1 MNLVLALGLVTTA
14 FLSALAGLFITKAMA
29 ERRGRRAESI
39 FSDRN
44 PGTVFLFDGDVLV
57 DSSGP
62 ARALIA
68 SLQGVGGPWARLR
81 QHLATLFPDVEARLG
96 ALPER
101 GLVQLVS
108 KPGKRPSVL
117 LQAEL
122 RGGLTRLELVAPGEG
137 GTGSG
142 PDPFTHNALNDEVES
157 LRRVIAGMPGL
168 CWREDA
174 AGDVIW
180 GNTAYLLAAIDNLLP
195 GQELTWPLPRLF
207 EQRATAELAAGQ
219 RVALNRP
226 GKVTRWFDVAATTGQ
241 DGERLLFASSADA
254 LVQAESSL
262 HDFMQTLT
270 KTFAQLPIGLAIFD
284 SQRQLQLFNPALL
297 DLTGLPPDFL
307 TLRPS
312 LLSVLDA
319 LRDRNI
325 LPEPKDYRGWR
336 RQLVDME
343 RAASQGLYEET
354 WNLADGQTFRV
365 TGRPHPNGALAL
377 MIEDI
382 STEMLRTRRY
392 RADLELGQ
400 SVIDAMDEAVAV
412 FSREGHLVM
421 TNAAYGALWGHDPTI
436 TLGEVPVRA
445 LAGHWR
451 QLSAPAGLWGEV
463 EDYVSTIG
471 DRIPWTAEARLLDG
485 RLLTCRFAPLAGGA
499 TLAAFRQAVSLP
511 ETGRKRIEGGRRRA

>member
-1 MNLVLALGLVTTA
+1 MSLILAIGLVTTA
-14 FLSALAGLFITKAMA
+14 FLSAMAGLFIHRAA
-29 ERRGRRAESI
+29 LERRGPSAHSI
-39 FSDRN
+39 FSDN
-44 PGTVFLFDGDVLV
+44 HPGTVFLFDGETLV
-57 DSSGP
+57 DGSGA
-62 ARALIA
+62 ARALIH
-68 SLQGVGGPWARLR
+68 SLQGAGGPWAKLI
-81 QHLATLFPDVEARLG
+81 QHLATRFPNLEAGLSGLAERG
-96 ALPER
+96 AL
-101 GLVQLVS
+101 QLVS
-108 KPGKRPSVL
+108 LPGKGPPAL
-117 LQAEL
+117 LHAEL
-122 RGGLTRLELVAPGEG
+122 RGGLTRLQLSVAGAP
-137 GTGSG
+137 TGAG
-142 PDPFTHNALNDEVES
+142 PDPFTHNALTEEVEN
-157 LRRVIAGMPGL
+157 LRGVIAGMPGL

-174 AGDVIW
+174 AGEVVW
-180 GNTAYLLAAIDNLLP
+180 ANTAYLLAAIDNLPP
-195 GQELTWPLPRLF
+195 GQELSWPLPRLF
-207 EQRATAELAAGQ
+207 DRRATDTLAFGQ

-226 GKVTRWFDVAATTGQ
+226 GKATRWFDVAAAKGIE
-241 DGERLLFASSADA
+241 GGRLLFASSTDA
-254 LVQAESSL
+254 LVQAEMAL
-262 HDFMQTLT
+262 RDFMQTLT

-319 LRDRNI
+319 LRDRNM

-400 SVIDAMDEAVAV
+400 SVIDAMEEGVAV

-421 TNAAYGALWGHDPTI
+421 TNAAYAALWAHDPTI
-436 TLGEVPVRA
+436 TLGEVPVRV
-445 LAGHWR
+445 LARHWR
-451 QLSAPAGLWGEV
+451 QMTAPAGLWSEV
-463 EDYVSTIG
+463 EDYVSTVG
-471 DRIPWTAEARLLDG
+471 DRLAWQAEVRLLDG

-499 TLAAFRQAVSLP
+499 TLAAFRLAASRS
-511 ETGRKRIEGGRRRA
+511 EAGRNALEEDRRRA

>member
-1 MNLVLALGLVTTA
+1 MSLILAIGLVATA
-14 FLSALAGLFITKAMA
+14 FLSAMAGLFINRAA
-29 ERRGRRAESI
+29 IERRGPSAQSI
-39 FSDRN
+39 FSDSN
-44 PGTVFLFDGDVLV
+44 PGTVFLFDGETLV
-57 DSSGP
+57 DGSAA
-62 ARALIA
+62 ARALIH
-68 SLQGVGGPWARLR
+68 SLQGTGGPWARLI
-81 QHLATLFPDVEARLG
+81 QHLTPRFPDLEAGLAALAERG
-96 ALPER
+96 ALH
-101 GLVQLVS
+101 LVAQPAKGPPL
-108 KPGKRPSVL
+108 L

-122 RGGLTRLELVAPGEG
+122 RGGLTRLQLSAPGAASD
-137 GTGSG
+137 SG
-142 PDPFTHNALNDEVES
+142 PDPFTHNALAEEVEG

-168 CWREDA
+168 CWREDS
-174 AGDVIW
+174 AGEVVW
-180 GNTAYLLAAIDNLLP
+180 ANTAYLLAAMDNLPP

-207 EQRATAELAAGQ
+207 ERRATDTLAHGQ
-219 RVALNRP
+219 RLALNRP
-226 GKVTRWFDVAATTGQ
+226 GRSTRWFDVAAADGPE
-241 DGERLLFASSADA
+241 GERLLFAGSADA
-254 LVQAESSL
+254 LVQAEATL
-262 HDFMQTLT
+262 RDFMQTLT

-319 LRDRNI
+319 LRDRNM

-365 TGRPHPNGALAL
+365 SGRPHPNGALAL

-400 SVIDAMDEAVAV
+400 SVIDAMEEAVAV

-421 TNAAYGALWGHDPTI
+421 TNAAYAALWAHDPTI
-436 TLGEVPVRA
+436 TVGEVPVRA
-445 LAGHWR
+445 LAHHWR
-451 QLSAPAGLWGEV
+451 ALTAPAALWSEV
-463 EDYVSTIG
+463 EDYVSTVG
-471 DRIPWTAEARLLDG
+471 DRLTWQAEARLLDG
-485 RLLTCRFAPLAGGA
+485 RALICRFAPLAGGA
-499 TLAAFRQAVSLP
+499 TLAAFRLAA
-511 ETGRKRIEGGRRRA
+511 GRSEAGRNPVEEDRRRA

>member
-1 MNLVLALGLVTTA
+1 MGFILAVGLVTTGL
-14 FLSALAGLFITKAMA
+14 LSALAGLFIHAAAA
-29 ERRGRRAESI
+29 ERRGPVAQSI
-39 FSDRN
+39 FSDSN
-44 PGTVFLFDGDVLV
+44 PGTVFLFDGEALV
-57 DSSGP
+57 DGSGA
-62 ARALIA
+62 ARALIH
-68 SLQGVGGPWARLR
+68 SLQGAGGSWAKLIR
-81 QHLATLFPDVEARLG
+81 HLSARFPELETGLTDLA
-96 ALPER
+96 ER
-101 GLVQLVS
+101 GVLHLVS
-108 KPGKRPSVL
+108 KPGKGPPAL

-122 RGGLTRLELVAPGEG
+122 RGGLMRLQISAPGAA
-137 GTGSG
+137 TAAG
-142 PDPFTHNALNDEVES
+142 PDPFTHNALAEEVET
-157 LRRVIAGMPGL
+157 LRRVVAGMPGL

-174 AGDVIW
+174 EGAVVW
-180 GNTAYLLAAIDNLLP
+180 ANAAYLVAAMENLPP
-195 GQELTWPLPRLF
+195 GHELTWPLPRVF
-207 EQRATAELAAGQ
+207 ERRATAELALGQ
-219 RVALNRP
+219 RVALNPP
-226 GKVTRWFDVAATTGQ
+226 GGVTRWFDVTAATGT
-241 DGERLLFASSADA
+241 DGERLLFASSTDA
-254 LVQAESSL
+254 LVQAEMAL
-262 HDFMQTLT
+262 RDFMQTLT

-319 LRDRNI
+319 LRDRKM

-343 RAASQGLYEET
+343 RAALQGLYEET

-400 SVIDAMDEAVAV
+400 SVIDAMEEGVAV

-421 TNAAYGALWGHDPTI
+421 TNAAYAALWTHDPTM
-436 TLGEVPVRA
+436 TVGEVPVRA
-445 LAGHWR
+445 LARYWR
-451 QLSAPAGLWGEV
+451 EMTAPAALWSEV
-463 EDYVSTIG
+463 EDYVSTVG
-471 DRIPWTAEARLLDG
+471 DRLAWQAEARLLDG

-499 TLAAFRQAVSLP
+499 TLTAFRLAANRS
-511 ETGRKRIEGGRRRA
+511 EATRDSRDEERRRA